1 MSGKITAHFTYAEVL
16 GDGGY
21 TSVPPALVNNVLIAA
36 EGLEAARALLG
47 GKAITPTSWLRTP
60 ENNAEVGGAVKSG
73 HTQGLAVDF
82 KVSGLS
88 PSQVMA
94 ALAPHVAALGID
106 QLIEYTTHVHASFD
120 PRRRAQLLIAHKRE
134 GADTT
139 YTPWT
144 GEHTTRPAVPTGT
157 MPQTPQTGGTANAK
171 VIAWVGV
178 AIAILELIRRAL
190 TGGSPGVTP

>member
-1 MSGKITAHFTYAEVL
+1 MSAKLTAHFTYAEVL

-21 TSVPPALVNNVLIAA
+21 TSVPPALLANVLTAA
-36 EGLEAARALLG
+36 EGLESTRALLG

-60 ENNAEVGGAVKSG
+60 SHNAEVGGAVKSG

-82 KVSGLS
+82 KVAGLT

-94 ALAPHVAALGID
+94 ALAPHVASLGID

-120 PRRRAQLLIAHKRE
+120 PRRRAQLLVATKRE

-144 GEHTTRPAVPTGT
+144 GEHKRPAVPSAM
-157 MPQTPQTGGTANAK
+157 MPQTPQPTGNNAK

-190 TGGSPGVTP
+190 TGGAPGVTP

>member
-1 MSGKITAHFTYAEVL
+1 MSAKLTAHFTVAEVL

-21 TSVPPALVNNVLIAA
+21 TSIPAALMPNVLIAA
-36 EGLEAARALLG
+36 EGLEQARALLG
-47 GKAITPTSWLRTP
+47 GKAITATSWLRTP
-60 ENNAEVGGAVKSG
+60 DHNAEVGGAVKSG

-82 KVSGLS
+82 RVAGLS

-94 ALAPHVAALGID
+94 ALAPHAASLGID
-106 QLIEYTTHVHASFD
+106 QIIEYTTHVHASFD
-120 PRRRAQLLIAHKRE
+120 PRRRAQLLIATKRE

-144 GEHTTRPAVPTGT
+144 GEHKRPAVPTAT
-157 MPQTPQTGGTANAK
+157 MPQTPQLPSPNAK

-190 TGGSPGVTP
+190 TSGTTGVTP